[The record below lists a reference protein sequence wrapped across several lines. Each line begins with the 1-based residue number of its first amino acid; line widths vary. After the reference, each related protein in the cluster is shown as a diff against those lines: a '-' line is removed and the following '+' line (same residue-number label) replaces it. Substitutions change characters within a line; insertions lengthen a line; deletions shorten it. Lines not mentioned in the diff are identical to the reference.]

1 MKKSLFIGLVAA
13 AMILGGCAKKS
24 VEVETP
30 SQATTT
36 APAQNEQPTTVV
48 NEGEGI
54 SEVTPEENRL
64 SEEEMKIEKMK
75 TIESQ
80 AKKIYFDFDKYN
92 IRADQVQ
99 NVDFDANLFNKD
111 DAKEFKIRIE
121 GNCDEWG
128 TDEYNYAL
136 GLKRAK
142 SVQEALKNRGVDIK
156 RTILISYGE
165 SNPVCTEHNR
175 ACWQK
180 NRRVEFTLLP

>member
-1 MKKSLFIGLVAA
+1 MKKSMLVGIFAA
-13 AMILGGCAKKS
+13 ALIFGGCAKKS
-24 VEVETP
+24 VEIEAP
-30 SQATTT
+30 SQAQTSEQS
-36 APAQNEQPTTVV
+36 AQEEQPTVV
-48 NEGEGI
+48 NEGEGV
-54 SEVTPEENRL
+54 SEVSTEQNGL

-80 AKKIYFDFDKYN
+80 AKKIYFNFDKYN
-92 IRADQVQ
+92 IRPDQVSR
-99 NVDFDANLFNKD
+99 VDYDANLFNSD
-111 DAKEFKIRIE
+111 DAKEFKIRVE

-142 SVQEALKNRGVDIK
+142 SVKEALSARGVNAD
-156 RTILISYGE
+156 RMTLISYGE